1 MMKENNKNN
10 NGEVL
15 LMDVANKLREAR
27 TVATNVPYELHD
39 FADYLASVAGDHE
52 IVPMGMINLL
62 ICALDDLQKEHC
74 GFANKVPFP
83 EDLKKEKFQI
93 IIYLKH
99 FPLIVDKIAS
109 KEFAE
114 EFRKMFTEVFGEAE
128 PPVDETKED
137 FGVTI
142 VEEGVVDISNKDK
155 AEVLASLY
163 NNSHPH
169 GMGFLQYNPEP
180 MTIEQAREI
189 LEQTTYFDY
198 LAGRVMKIDLKNNTV
213 NTWGYNR
220 DNGNGAAERAI
231 SQCHN
236 IQ

>member
-39 FADYLASVAGDHE
+39 FADYLASVAGNDQ
-52 IVPMGMINLL
+52 IVPMGMLNLL
-62 ICALDDLQKEHC
+62 IFALDDLEKGRC
-74 GFANKVPFP
+74 GFANKVPVP
-83 EDLKKEKFQI
+83 EELKKEKFQI
-93 IIYLKH
+93 IIYLKY

-114 EFRKMFTEVFGEAE
+114 EFRKMFTEVFGAAE

-137 FGVTI
+137 
-142 VEEGVVDISNKDK
+142 SNKDK
-155 AEVLASLY
+155 AEVLAALY

-198 LAGRVMKIDLKNNTV
+198 LAGRVMKIDLKNDTV

-236 IQ
+236 I

>member
-1 MMKENNKNN
+1 MMKENNRNN

-15 LMDVANKLREAR
+15 LTDVSNKLREAR
-27 TVATNVPYELHD
+27 KLATNVPYELHD

-52 IVPMGMINLL
+52 IVPMGMMMLL
-62 ICALDDLQKEHC
+62 TCALDDLQKERC
-74 GFANKVPFP
+74 GFANKVQFP
-83 EDLKKEKFQI
+83 EELKEEKFQI
-93 IIYLKH
+93 IIYLSY

-114 EFRKMFTEVFGEAE
+114 EFRTMFTEVFGKAQ

-155 AEVLASLY
+155 AEVLAALY

-169 GMGFLQYNPEP
+169 GMGFIHYNPEP

-189 LEQTTYFDY
+189 LKQTTYFDY
-198 LAGRVMKIDLKNNTV
+198 LAGRVMKISLESNIV
-213 NTWGYNR
+213 HTWGYNR

>member
-1 MMKENNKNN
+1 MKENNRNN

-15 LMDVANKLREAR
+15 LTDVPSKLREAR
-27 TVATNVPYELHD
+27 NLAKNVPYELLD

-52 IVPMGMINLL
+52 IVPMGMMMLL
-62 ICALDDLQKEHC
+62 TYALDDLLGESC
-74 GFANKVPFP
+74 GFDIKVPFP
-83 EDLKKEKFQI
+83 EKLKNEKFQI
-93 IIYLKH
+93 VIYLSY

-114 EFRKMFTEVFGEAE
+114 EFRKMFTEVFGKAQ

-142 VEEGVVDISNKDK
+142 IKEGVVDISNKDK
-155 AEVLASLY
+155 AEVLAALY

-180 MTIEQAREI
+180 MTIEHARE
-189 LEQTTYFDY
+189 LLKQTTNFDY
-198 LAGRVMKIDLKNNTV
+198 LAGRVMKISLESNTV
-213 NTWGYNR
+213 HTLGYNR

-231 SQCHN
+231 SQCRN
-236 IQ
+236 IK

>member
-39 FADYLASVAGDHE
+39 LADYLASVAGNDQ
-52 IVPMGMINLL
+52 IVPMGMLNLL
-62 ICALDDLQKEHC
+62 IFALDDLEKGRC
-74 GFANKVPFP
+74 GFANKVPVP
-83 EDLKKEKFQI
+83 EELKKEKFQI
-93 IIYLKH
+93 IIYLKY

-114 EFRKMFTEVFGEAE
+114 EFRKMFTEVFGAAE

-155 AEVLASLY
+155 AEVLAALY

-198 LAGRVMKIDLKNNTV
+198 LAGRVMKIDLKNDTV

>member
-1 MMKENNKNN
+1 MMKENNRN

-15 LMDVANKLREAR
+15 LTDVSSKLREAR
-27 TVATNVPYELHD
+27 KLAPNVPYELHD

-52 IVPMGMINLL
+52 IVPMGMIMLL
-62 ICALDDLQKEHC
+62 TLALDDLLKERC
-74 GFANKVPFP
+74 GFANKVQFP
-83 EDLKKEKFQI
+83 EDLKEEKFQI
-93 IIYLKH
+93 IIYLSY

-114 EFRKMFTEVFGEAE
+114 EFRTMFTEVFGEAQ

-142 VEEGVVDISNKDK
+142 VEDGVVDISNKDK
-155 AEVLASLY
+155 AEVLAALY

-169 GMGFLQYNPEP
+169 GMGFIQYNPEP

-189 LEQTTYFDY
+189 LKQTTYFDY
-198 LAGRVMKIDLKNNTV
+198 LAGRVMKINLGSNTV
-213 NTWGYNR
+213 HTWGYNR
-220 DNGNGAAERAI
+220 NNGNGAAERAI
-231 SQCHN
+231 SQCRN